1 MLGPEES
8 APILAAE
15 RAHLLGLF
23 PDGTV
28 EEAYAVDLTVVRNL
42 RPSR

>member
-28 EEAYAVDLTVVRNL
+28 EEAYAVDLTVVGNL
-42 RPSR
+42 RPPR